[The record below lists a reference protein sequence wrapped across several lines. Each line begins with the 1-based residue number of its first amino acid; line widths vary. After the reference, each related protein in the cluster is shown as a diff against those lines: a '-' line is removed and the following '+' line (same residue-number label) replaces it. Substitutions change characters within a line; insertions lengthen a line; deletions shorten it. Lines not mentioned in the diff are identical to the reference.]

1 MVASETD
8 LSASYKTKK
17 KTPWLS
23 EPFKVGKWPAD
34 PEEPEKQGQ
43 ETTCRMTR
51 RGFPYPRNVRLRK
64 AWQFDCLFRT
74 GRRIQGRLVRL
85 LFIASSDGTTR
96 VGVAVGKKQ
105 GNSPERNRG
114 RRILKEALRRLL
126 PWMREGYWVICTLRT
141 SALKTSAREV
151 YLDIAGLMQRAG
163 LLREDWPG
171 PDWETDRGPSDESA
185 C

>member
-8 LSASYKTKK
+8 VSASYKTKK

-23 EPFKVGKWPAD
+23 EPFKIGKWPAD
-34 PEEPEKQGQ
+34 PAKPEKQGQ
-43 ETTCRMTR
+43 KTTCRMKR
-51 RGFPYPRNVRLRK
+51 RGFAYPRSARLQK
-64 AWQFDCLFRT
+64 AWQFDRLFRT

-85 LFIASSDGTTR
+85 LFMASLDGTTR

-126 PWMREGYWVICTLRT
+126 PWMHDGYWVVCTLRT
-141 SALKTSAREV
+141 SALKKSAREV
-151 YLDIAGLMQRAG
+151 YFDGAQLMQRAG

-171 PDWETDRGPSDESA
+171 PDWETDRRRGPCGS
-185 C
+185 